1 MLQMDSQEQSQQLNP
16 DTDGGE
22 KKGINQTFNLL
33 QEIGDNIWGVNLA
46 LVSADIEA
54 GWTLSGGSDPS
65 VRNSWVVPTSP
76 RRDPGVYPNACRHR
90 GPGGSSRT
98 WPLISQ
104 KTLLTPG
111 RDSGR
116 VRRRRVRRSP
126 RWVLGENREDLRVG
140 ELGLRRC

>member
-22 KKGINQTFNLL
+22 KDINQTFNLL

-54 GWTLSGGSDPS
+54 GSGGSDPS
-65 VRNSWVVPTSP
+65 VRNCWVVSSSP
-76 RRDPGVYPNACRHR
+76 RRDPGVYPNPCRHR

-98 WPLISQ
+98 WPLMPQ

-116 VRRRRVRRSP
+116 ERRRRVRRSP
-126 RWVLGENREDLRVG
+126 RWVLGGNREDLRVG
-140 ELGLRRC
+140 EPGLRRC